1 MRYQR
6 QIQAV
11 RRRGRRNAHR
21 YPTAKDKTARAFAA
35 YVDLC
40 EAAEYLTEQMRSQ
53 LATFDL
59 STFQFR
65 LLATLLHNGAQY
77 ERAIAHQFQCSRQNV
92 SRVIKSLE
100 RRGAVELC
108 RVSAHSASGADA
120 TQGRRPDPRLIVVRL
135 TEMGESLIRYVFPV
149 HAKVVKAEM
158 KVLDG
163 RQQETLSRMCV
174 KLREG
179 DAVKFVKELM
189 ILRGE
194 NRQD

>member
-1 MRYQR
+1 MRYRR
-6 QIQAV
+6 QLPAV
-11 RRRGRRNAHR
+11 RKRGRRAAHT
-21 YPTAKDKTARAFAA
+21 YITAKGKTERAFAA
-35 YVDLC
+35 YADLC

-53 LATFDL
+53 LATFDM

-65 LLATLLHNGAQY
+65 LLATLLYNGPQY
-77 ERAIAHQFQCSRQNV
+77 ERVIARQFQCSRQNV

-108 RVSAHSASGADA
+108 RSAPPSANGQGVS
-120 TQGRRPDPRLIVVRL
+120 QRRRPDARLVIVRL
-135 TEMGESLIRYVFPV
+135 TKTGESLIRYVFPV

-158 KVLDG
+158 RVLDG
-163 RQQETLSRMCV
+163 RQQVMLSRMCV

-179 DAVKFVKELM
+179 DAVKFLKELM

-194 NRQD
+194 NRED